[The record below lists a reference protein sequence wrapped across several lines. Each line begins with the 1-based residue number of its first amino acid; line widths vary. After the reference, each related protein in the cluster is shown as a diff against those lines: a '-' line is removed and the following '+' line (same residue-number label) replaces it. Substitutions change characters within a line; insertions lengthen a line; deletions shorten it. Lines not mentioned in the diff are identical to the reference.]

1 MLRTIT
7 CYYTIL
13 KRKFLLK
20 FENEIETEKH
30 SLLPAITHCYALL
43 RAITQSLIADLFSN
57 LKKK

>member
-1 MLRTIT
+1 M
-7 CYYTIL
+7 
-13 KRKFLLK
+13 LK